1 MPMPR
6 AHKDPEE
13 ATAEGKWILMA
24 QQQVQGPP
32 LEGPVVMLAQF
43 LMPMP
48 KSTPKRMARFILDG
62 GIEIHEKKP
71 DLDNLEKFA
80 KDCLNGLAWKDD
92 SQVGIVLK
100 FKYYAIAPRTVLII
114 ETVKSFDFQTIIPI
128 LDRLENGLRK
138 EEACSQ
144 RKLLEA

>member
-1 MPMPR
+1 MPR

-32 LEGPVVMLAQF
+32 LEGPVIMIAQF
-43 LMPMP
+43 LMPIP
-48 KSTPKRMARFILDG
+48 KSVPKRVMKFIQNG

-100 FKYYAIAPRTVLII
+100 FKYYATEPRTVLII
-114 ETVKSFDFQTIIPI
+114 EDAHTYNLGDFTPI
-128 LDRLENGLRK
+128 LERIGKMMKK
-138 EEACSQ
+138 EETCFQ